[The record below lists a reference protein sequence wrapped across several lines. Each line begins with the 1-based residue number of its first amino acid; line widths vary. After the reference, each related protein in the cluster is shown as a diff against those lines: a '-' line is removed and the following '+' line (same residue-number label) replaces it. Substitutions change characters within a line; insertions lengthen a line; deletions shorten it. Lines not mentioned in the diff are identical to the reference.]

1 MQTKSLKTLVK
12 IAQVNSFAVAAEQ
25 LNMTLSAVSM
35 QMKSLE
41 NELGVLLFDREY
53 RPPKLTPLGR
63 GVVQQAGAMLREEDY
78 LVRICNPDDR
88 LTGRFRLGFV
98 TTASTRLLPTFLK
111 QARKKAPDATFDL
124 ESGLSEPLERKVTS
138 GQLDAAVITLS
149 GEVDRRLRTCI
160 LREEQ
165 FVFAGPKETSVGS
178 LNALIRTTPFLHF
191 MPNTGIG
198 RLIAEEMSK
207 STAAE
212 LHSKIIL
219 DSVEAIMECVKQGI
233 GFTLLPEPD
242 VKRYSDDSVQV
253 IYPKGE
259 GIRRKLALVSSSS
272 ALSDPAAALLANL
285 LVFGDEQ

>member
-1 MQTKSLKTLVK
+1 MQTRSLKTLVK

-63 GVVQQAGAMLREEDY
+63 SVVRQAGAMIHEEDT
-78 LVRICNPDDR
+78 LMRICNPDDR

-98 TTASTRLLPTFLK
+98 TTASTRLLPAFLK
-111 QARKKAPDATFDL
+111 HARKKAPDATFDL
-124 ESGLSEPLERKVTS
+124 ESGLSEPLERKVSS

-149 GEVDRRLRTCI
+149 GEVDRRLRTRI

-165 FVFAGPKETSVGS
+165 LVFAGPRGTGAGS

-207 STAAE
+207 STTGD

-272 ALSDPAAALLANL
+272 ALSEPAAALLADL
-285 LVFGDEQ
+285 LVFQNEQ